1 MLLIPIKPL
10 GLDIGGMGPE
20 LIHTRIAARQ
30 HPHRVIVR
38 IFVSQEYRPLIIT
51 EPEVAQ
57 ELNCVLKRS
66 GDKTLLVGILDA
78 QDKLPAELARVEIV
92 VEGGPEATDM
102 LQACRRW
109 CITHPNRLG
118 FRV

>member
-1 MLLIPIKPL
+1 VYFA
-10 GLDIGGMGPE
+10 GGADVIVTGR
-20 LIHTRIAARQ
+20 LNLTGGSNTYVVVRSTWSGIAARLSAPAN
-30 HPHRVIVR
+30 HS
-38 IFVSQEYRPLIIT
+38 VSY
-51 EPEVAQ
+51 VD
-57 ELNCVLKRS
+57 V
-66 GDKTLLVGILDA
+66 